1 MDGEQH
7 FGDTKKYLYFRCGR
21 CRIEC
26 KGMRYC
32 DNETKANG
40 SPVSTQEEI
49 DTKFNA
55 FKEAKKRRN
64 RKAETGSVMHMIDS
78 DAIAEDDESPDRSN
92 VALDESPNDNN
103 RTYE

>member
-1 MDGEQH
+1 
-7 FGDTKKYLYFRCGR
+7 
-21 CRIEC
+21 
-26 KGMRYC
+26 MRYC
-32 DNETKANG
+32 VHETKVDG

-78 DAIAEDDESPDRSN
+78 GAIAEDGESPDWSN

-103 RTYE
+103 MTYE